1 MAPARRDAGS
11 SGGAV
16 GNAFSR
22 FWKRTHAPDY
32 LGFAILL
39 AGWITMLAFIEPFHR
54 MFFINDLHI
63 SYPHAEVER
72 VPVYMN
78 FVYALFVPLAVL
90 VVYNLMTKASPHKH
104 EVTYLCFAI
113 SLIMTTFIT
122 DLIKNAVGRPRPDL
136 LARCKP
142 AAGTKPD
149 VLVTVDVCTE
159 RAHHLLHDGWRSF
172 PSGHSS
178 FSFAGLGFLSI
189 FFAGQ
194 LHIFRHNS
202 GGRDLS
208 RALVCLV
215 PLLGAALIAISR
227 CEDYRHDVYDVCVG
241 SLLGWVVAYWSYRR
255 HWPKLTARECHEPHP
270 YPGSEPRTGWNRLR
284 DEEEAG
290 DPRPDVGYEMTQLD
304 GQRR

>member
-1 MAPARRDAGS
+1 
-11 SGGAV
+11 
-16 GNAFSR
+16 
-22 FWKRTHAPDY
+22 
-32 LGFAILL
+32 
-39 AGWITMLAFIEPFHR
+39 MLVFLEPFHR
-54 MFFINDLHI
+54 MFFINDLRI

-78 FVYALFVPLAVL
+78 FVYALFVPLGVL
-90 VVYNLMTKASPHKH
+90 IIYNLMTKASPHKH
-104 EVTYLCFAI
+104 EVTYLSLGI
-113 SLIMTTFIT
+113 SVIMTSFIT

-149 VLVTVDVCTE
+149 LLVTIDVCTE
-159 RAHHLLHDGWRSF
+159 KAHHLLHDGWRSF

-189 FFAGQ
+189 FLAGQ
-194 LHIFRHNS
+194 LHS
-202 GGRDLS
+202 GRDLS
-208 RALVCLV
+208 RALICLV

-255 HWPKLTARECHEPHP
+255 HWPKLTAKECHEPHP
-270 YPGSEPRTGWNRLR
+270 YPGSEPRAGWNRLR

-290 DPRPDVGYEMTQLD
+290 DSRPDGPP
-304 GQRR
+304 

>member
-1 MAPARRDAGS
+1 
-11 SGGAV
+11 
-16 GNAFSR
+16 
-22 FWKRTHAPDY
+22 
-32 LGFAILL
+32 
-39 AGWITMLAFIEPFHR
+39 MLAFIEPFHR

-72 VPVYMN
+72 VP
-78 FVYALFVPLAVL
+78 
-90 VVYNLMTKASPHKH
+90 H
-104 EVTYLCFAI
+104 EVTYLSFAI
-113 SLIMTTFIT
+113 AIVMTCFIT

-149 VLVTVDVCTE
+149 VLVTIDVCTE
-159 RAHHLLHDGWRSF
+159 AGHHLLHDGWRSF

-178 FSFAGLGFLSI
+178 FSFSGLGFLSL

-208 RALVCLV
+208 RAL
-215 PLLGAALIAISR
+215 
-227 CEDYRHDVYDVCVG
+227 DYRHDVYDVCVG
-241 SLLGWVVAYWSYRR
+241 SLLGYLIAYWSYRR
-255 HWPKLTARECHEPHP
+255 HWPRLTSRECHEPHP
-270 YPGSEPRTGWNRLR
+270 YPGSDPKAGWNRLR

-290 DPRPDVGYEMTQLD
+290 DSRTDVGYEMTQLSS
-304 GQRR
+304 QRH